1 MEICSFPVNT
11 FADQQIRRPTNKQK
25 TNQSMPM
32 IAQLL
37 AGGINI
43 TFTIRFATIVRL
55 GDENSDKKNKKK
67 MTINFPDQINYLLFA
82 FFLTVL

>member
-1 MEICSFPVNT
+1 
-11 FADQQIRRPTNKQK
+11 
-25 TNQSMPM
+25 MPM

-37 AGGINI
+37 AGGINT